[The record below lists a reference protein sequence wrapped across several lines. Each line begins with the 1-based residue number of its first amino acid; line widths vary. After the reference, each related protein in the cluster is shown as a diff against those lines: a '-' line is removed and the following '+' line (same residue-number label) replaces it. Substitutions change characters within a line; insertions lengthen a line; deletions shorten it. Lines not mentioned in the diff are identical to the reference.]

1 MEPAEI
7 RQLNDRLEV
16 TRRELRTLVGQLQE
30 RGSTRARL
38 EGALR
43 VLAPSERTAIAQQL
57 RQVASEQ
64 AFLQTRTT
72 YLMGRRDQL
81 ERDLYAGRLRAKGR
95 ADLARR
101 IATRVVELQV
111 EERRL
116 LNRRTDVSIA
126 IASIARKYRI
136 TVQAFGATVMRSG
149 RIQDPGDRARFERL
163 GTELMG
169 LNDRLHRLGREKYT
183 LHERGNEIGR

>member
-7 RQLNDRLEV
+7 RQLNVRLEV
-16 TRRELRTLVGQLQE
+16 TRRELRTLEGQLQE

-101 IATRVVELQV
+101 IANAMGTVREHLRNGQPAMPPARRAAADLMELMA
-111 EERRL
+111 ELGKLAE
-116 LNRRTDVSIA
+116 D
-126 IASIARKYRI
+126 
-136 TVQAFGATVMRSG
+136 
-149 RIQDPGDRARFERL
+149 ARFTGQARQ
-163 GTELMG
+163 
-169 LNDRLHRLGREKYT
+169 RVAA
-183 LHERGNEIGR
+183 